1 MKVQI
6 DDSVRRRWAKE
17 PLVLVVLVTGYGACS
32 ERLDRMEA
40 AVACNEDLCWGER
53 VGCYTW
59 CFAAGHAAELAV
71 DLQKS
76 FGKSMVEARCGWLAA
91 GYEQKVEPIYYQME
105 A

>member
-40 AVACNEDLCWGER
+40 AVACNEDLC
-53 VGCYTW
+53 
-59 CFAAGHAAELAV
+59 
-71 DLQKS
+71 
-76 FGKSMVEARCGWLAA
+76 
-91 GYEQKVEPIYYQME
+91 
-105 A
+105 